1 MCQLMNVAFRDI
13 PPSEVRKLK
22 YEPGS
27 KIYTYRPYPPKIR
40 EEF

>member
-1 MCQLMNVAFRDI
+1 MNKAFKEL

-27 KIYTYRPYPPKIR
+27 KIYSYRPYPFKVM